1 MSPGPAPDRRKGG
14 RMTSEARFWDKQAEN
29 YARQPIADEAAYRK
43 KLDIARDYFRPDMQV
58 LEFACGTGTTAIA
71 QAPYVKHIRAIDIS
85 EKMIG
90 IARKKAEAAGV
101 RNVAFERAD
110 IDSFDAPD
118 GSFDAV
124 MGHSILHLVP
134 DRDAVIARVHRLLRP
149 GGVFISNTAC
159 LGDTMLRHMRLIA
172 PMGRLVGLMPLV
184 RVFTSEQLKDSLTR
198 AGFSVAHEWRL
209 RNGPAAIAFIVARKA
224 G

>member
-1 MSPGPAPDRRKGG
+1 
-14 RMTSEARFWDKQAEN
+14 MTSEARFWDKHAEN
-29 YARQPIADEAAYRK
+29 YAKQPLADEAAYRK
-43 KLDIARDYFRPDMQV
+43 KLEIARDYFRPDMQV
-58 LEFACGTGTTAIA
+58 LEFGCGTGTTAITH
-71 QAPYVKHIRAIDIS
+71 APYVEHIRATDIS

-90 IARKKAEAAGV
+90 IARSKAQAAGV
-101 RNVAFERAD
+101 RNVTFEQAD
-110 IDSFDAPD
+110 IDRLDAAD

-134 DRDAVIARVHRLLRP
+134 DRDAVIARVHRLLKP

-172 PMGRLVGLMPLV
+172 PMGRLFGLMPLV
-184 RVFTSEQLKDSLTR
+184 RFFTTEQLTDSLTR
-198 AGFSVAHEWRL
+198 AGFAVEHEWRL
-209 RNGPAAIAFIVARKA
+209 RNGPASIAFIVARKGA